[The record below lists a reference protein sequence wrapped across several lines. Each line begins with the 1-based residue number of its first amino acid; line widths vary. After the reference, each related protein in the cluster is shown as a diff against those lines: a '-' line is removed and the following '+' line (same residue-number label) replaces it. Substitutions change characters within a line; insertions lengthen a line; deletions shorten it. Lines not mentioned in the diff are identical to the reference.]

1 MPSGEA
7 VLTKPEVATYS
18 RCLAKAIPAN
28 TNEVLHAQPS
38 VVAKKPAI
46 S

>member
-28 TNEVLHAQPS
+28 TNEDFMRSLQW
-38 VVAKKPAI
+38 
-46 S
+46 